1 MIAILESGHQGVHS
15 VVCTA
20 QCEIAISV
28 PVQVILKNKLKFL
41 TTPNA
46 SVGTM
51 EAAVIINMNKIN
63 LEPQLYT

>member
-1 MIAILESGHQGVHS
+1 MCIVQS
-15 VVCTA
+15 
-20 QCEIAISV
+20 EIAISV

-51 EAAVIINMNKIN
+51 EAAIIINMNKIN
-63 LEPQLYT
+63 V